1 MTARTIT
8 FGDVAENGPG
18 MEHIG
23 SKSNIGLSLEE
34 LQIAK
39 EKFEKAGYTCYL
51 IDLASKEYCNFDIEK
66 FSNRD
71 FNEMNSAKVL
81 VIRNGISALVNLED
95 SISLANQEQEK
106 LEPDKK
112 AWMRGQVKNKRA
124 RWNLCFADNG
134 QKADLVNKKG
144 TIVPF
149 SDLPILSRCRQNIKE
164 YFGSRCDNLNAEL
177 NVYYDTSKCGIGFH
191 GDAERNIT
199 IGIRLGVAIPFH
211 YQWFY
216 RSQPIGN
223 RISINLKEGDV
234 YAMGAKA
241 VGTDWKRSS
250 ILTLRHA
257 AGAPH
262 YLKINKPKFDL
273 NKL

>member
-23 SKSNIGLSLEE
+23 TKASCGLSLDELKDTKLRFEE
-34 LQIAK
+34 
-39 EKFEKAGYTCYL
+39 AGFVCHL
-51 IDLASKEYCNFDIEK
+51 IDLACEEYAGFDVNKLECGESIPMDSSWLLVVKGGVNALNGSDDGVSK
-66 FSNRD
+66 
-71 FNEMNSAKVL
+71 V
-81 VIRNGISALVNLED
+81 NGEHEV
-95 SISLANQEQEK
+95 

-124 RWNLCFADNG
+124 RWNLCFADEC
-134 QKADLVNKKG
+134 QKADLTNKKG
-144 TIVPF
+144 TIVSF
-149 SDLPILSRCRQNIKE
+149 SDLPELSKCRANLEKYFGERCR
-164 YFGSRCDNLNAEL
+164 NLNAEL
-177 NVYYDTSKCGIGFH
+177 NVYYDVSKCGIGFH
-191 GDAERNIT
+191 GDAERYIT
-199 IGIRLGVAIPFH
+199 IGMRLGIPIPFH

-216 RSQPIGN
+216 RSQPVGN

-262 YLKINKPKFDL
+262 YLKITKPGFKV
-273 NKL
+273 